1 MSKFGNV
8 DEKGRPLLLE
18 TDTHGV
24 VRKTL
29 MKLEKL
35 GYIEDYSENLKRSSR
50 LILPKL
56 AFANTDFKEKTDI
69 YNIKFQRT
77 EKPMDLEN
85 SELRRMFPGVFGTR
99 GIINSQGYN
108 IKYGENGELVIDYG
122 KGKPKTKEP
131 LMQEQD
137 KSSEQRE
144 PSLRERVKA
153 DISLEEQRDFVNQVI
168 EENGIDGNK
177 NRDESQKD
185 EKEMIEI

>member
-8 DEKGRPLLLE
+8 DEKGSPLLLE
-18 TDTHGV
+18 TETHGV

-77 EKPMDLEN
+77 EKPIDLEN

-122 KGKPKTKEP
+122 KGNPKTKEP

-153 DISLEEQRDFVNQVI
+153 DISLEEQRDFVKKVM
-168 EENGIDGNK
+168 EEKQIGE

-185 EKEMIEI
+185 VEKE

>member
-77 EKPMDLEN
+77 EKPIDLEN

-185 EKEMIEI
+185 VEKE